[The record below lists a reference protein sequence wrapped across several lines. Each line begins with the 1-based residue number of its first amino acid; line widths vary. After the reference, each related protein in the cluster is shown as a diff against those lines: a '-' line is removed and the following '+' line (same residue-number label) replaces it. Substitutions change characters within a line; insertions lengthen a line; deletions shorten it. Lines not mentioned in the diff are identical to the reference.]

1 MIIGTNAG
9 RGAAALAL
17 AVLAGFVLAQQD
29 PAEDARLKKLEAG
42 PKAIDVSKYPREQQ
56 QAYKLF
62 QARCSTCHAAAWSIN
77 TETVLPGDWERLF
90 KRMMLMPNSG
100 ISRTESRTLYRFM
113 VYDASV
119 RRAETLR
126 QAVEALPAPE
136 RPVALEEIRAVN
148 AAFGTP

>member
-1 MIIGTNAG
+1 MPIGRNAG

-17 AVLAGFVLAQQD
+17 AVLASRVLAQQD
-29 PAEDARLKKLEAG
+29 PAEEARLKKLEAG
-42 PKAIDVSKYPREQQ
+42 PKTIDVSKYPREQQ

-62 QARCSTCHAAAWSIN
+62 QARCSTCHAAAWSVN

-100 ISRTESRTLYRFM
+100 ISKAEGRTLYRFM

-119 RRAETLR
+119 RKAEALR
-126 QAVEALPAPE
+126 QAVAALPAPE
-136 RPVALEEIRAVN
+136 RPVALEEIKAVN
-148 AAFGTP
+148 VAFGVP